1 MSKNLSLV
9 ADGWISK
16 GVRLVCWKLG
26 EYKYEIEIF
35 NSDGVKAPSKE
46 TKVSIPYNKSYEK
59 TIAHIKEMCSET
71 GALCV
76 YSHAM
81 PLKGVNG

>member
-26 EYKYEIEIF
+26 EYKYEIEVTGWALT
-35 NSDGVKAPSKE
+35 DPTK
-46 TKVSIPYNKSYEK
+46 TKVVIPYNKSYEK
-59 TIAHIKEMCSET
+59 TIAHVKEMCSGT

>member
-1 MSKNLSLV
+1 MSKELSLV

-26 EYKYEIEIF
+26 SYKYEIEVY
-35 NSDGVKAPSKE
+35 NLKVWTEE
-46 TKVSIPYNKSYEK
+46 TKVVIPYNKSYEK
-59 TIAHIKEMCSET
+59 TIAHVKEMCSGT